1 MLELRTL
8 AYFVAAADRGS
19 FSAAAQALHVTQPTL
34 SRQVG
39 AMEDELGCALFS
51 RGPAGLE
58 LTEEGETLYRYAR
71 QMLSLAEAARAET
84 SGQGS
89 KDVVGDVSLGAG
101 ETAALGLVGRAMVRL
116 RQAHP
121 GVRVHIEQGS
131 AADLK
136 ERFNK
141 GALDFLLET
150 LPHRREDRE
159 TLLLPEHDRW
169 GLAVRADHP
178 FAARPAVEPAQLAQV
193 PLIAS
198 KRLVDSG
205 FMDEW
210 LGDFFRRE
218 NLVATISLPS
228 VGMHLVA
235 AGVGAMFTY
244 LGLPVL
250 DGVKVVPLSVQPAA
264 SVGLSWKRGFRRSAA
279 CRAFLDAVRQQCRQ
293 EGGDP
298 DALIQ
303 QVEGPGRVR

>member
-39 AMEDELGCALFS
+39 AMEDELCCELFS

-58 LTEEGETLYRYAR
+58 LTDAGETLYRYAR
-71 QMLSLAEAARAET
+71 QMLGLAEAARAET

-89 KDVVGDVSLGAG
+89 KDVVGDVNLGAG

-116 RQAHP
+116 RLAHP
-121 GVRVHIEQGS
+121 GVRVNIEQGS

-150 LPHRREDRE
+150 MPHRREDRE
-159 TLLLPEHDRW
+159 TLVLPVHDAW
-169 GLAVRADHP
+169 GVALRADHP
-178 FAARPAVEPAQLAQV
+178 LAARPVLDPSDLAQLS
-193 PLIAS
+193 LIAS
-198 KRLVDSG
+198 RRLVDSG

-210 LGDFFRRE
+210 LGDFFCRD
-218 NLVATISLPS
+218 NLAATISLPS

-244 LGLPVL
+244 LGLPAL
-250 DGVKVVPLSVQPAA
+250 EGVKVVPLSVQPAA
-264 SVGLSWKRGFRRSAA
+264 TVGLSWKRGFRRSAA
-279 CRAFLDAVRQQCRQ
+279 CQAFLDTVRQQCRI

-298 DALIQ
+298 DARIA
-303 QVEGPGRVR
+303 QVEGREG